1 MTDIVCVSHLRWNFV
16 YQRPQ
21 HLMSRAAKNCKVV
34 YLEEPVFAE
43 GIDPHL
49 HTQCDGGVTVATPHL
64 PSDLDENQ
72 AGQLSRTL
80 LEGLLSRLGI
90 KQFVLWMYTPMPLP
104 YLGSLGASAV
114 VYDCMDEL
122 ANFRFAPPALRE
134 RERLLF
140 KLSDL
145 VFTGG
150 VSLYEAKCN
159 QHNNVYCFPSSVDAQ
174 HFAKARRLLPEPLDM
189 SQMNRPRVGFYGV
202 IDERMDLEL
211 IETLS
216 RRLPQVEFVMVGPF
230 AKIDPAE
237 LPRLPN
243 LHFLGQKAY
252 SELPAY
258 LAHWD
263 VAILPF
269 AQNDSTRFISPTKTP
284 EYLAA
289 GKPVVSTPIRDVV
302 RPYGERDLV
311 YIAGGASDFCDDIRR
326 ALYEDQTQ
334 RQARAD
340 AFIAK
345 MSWDKTWSQMQNLI
359 ERTIALKR
367 GPAQTPQPTATQPT
381 FGLVPKLA
389 E

>member
-21 HLMSRAAKNCKVV
+21 HLMSRAAKNRKVV
-34 YLEEPVFAE
+34 YLEEPIFAE

-49 HTQCDGGVTVATPHL
+49 HTQYDKGVTVATPQL
-64 PSDLDENQ
+64 PSGLEENQ
-72 AGQLSRTL
+72 AGQLTRAL
-80 LEGLLSRLGI
+80 LEALLNKLDI

-134 RERLLF
+134 REKLLF

-150 VSLYEAKCN
+150 MSLYEAKCN
-159 QHNNVYCFPSSVDAQ
+159 QHNNVYCFPSSVDVP
-174 HFAKARRLLPEPLDM
+174 HFAKARRLLAEPLDM
-189 SQMNRPRVGFYGV
+189 RQMNRPRVGFYGV

-211 IETLS
+211 LETLA

-237 LPRLPN
+237 LPKQPN
-243 LHFLGQKAY
+243 LHFLGQKSY

-311 YIAGGASDFCDDIRR
+311 YIAHGASDFCDAIRK

-340 AFIAK
+340 AFINK
-345 MSWDKTWSQMQNLI
+345 MSWDKTWAQMQNLI
-359 ERTIALKR
+359 EHSVALKH

-389 E
+389 K